1 MSISTRLM
9 LCFATCIV
17 GMATHAEPQT
27 KPRPLTRTTAFPEQF
42 RDAVRAVARYVGS
55 PQDFF
60 AEIEPQKDG
69 RELVLHLWHKS
80 AFTPENIGAAGN
92 PGGKCA
98 MLCMTR
104 KSTGSR
110 RPDGGS
116 DPCSLTYLGDS
127 VRDPPSLAL
136 AMRRFSSAS
145 GKSGCKRNASSNCAI
160 ALGTLPSRIKIFPR

>member
-1 MSISTRLM
+1 MSISTRLV

-17 GMATHAEPQT
+17 GMATHGKPQT
-27 KPRPLTRTTAFPEQF
+27 KPPPLTRTTAFPEQF

-55 PQDFF
+55 PQDFSPRSSRRKTGVSLSF
-60 AEIEPQKDG
+60 TYGKRARSRQ
-69 RELVLHLWHKS
+69 RTSARRATLVGS
-80 AFTPENIGAAGN
+80 A
-92 PGGKCA
+92 A